1 MREYHAGWRRRAGG
15 GAAVAAVRARQ
26 RSRPVMDCDAAA
38 AAANMSAN
46 VSATAELGAALVFRN
61 ESRYWMQRVLQP
73 AVVLVGV
80 VGNLLT
86 VVVLTRPRMSSSTN
100 TYLTALAVTD
110 LAYLA
115 CVYSLSYENHP
126 GITGVE
132 YIWYWRHW
140 KYAIWIVDC
149 TSKSAVAVLKLF

>member
-1 MREYHAGWRRRAGG
+1 MRGNAGWRRRAGG
-15 GAAVAAVRARQ
+15 GAAAVAVRARQ

-38 AAANMSAN
+38 SANLSAN
-46 VSATAELGAALVFRN
+46 VSAAELGAALVFRN

-149 TSKSAVAVLKLF
+149 TSKSISYLQFL